1 MIDRIKGNK
10 VVGIKQ
16 SIKVIKT
23 GEVRTVYIAKDA
35 EDKITQPIIN
45 LSIDNSL
52 EIVYVESMK
61 ELGRMCGIEVG
72 SAVAVVLKD

>member
-16 SIKVIKT
+16 SVKVIKT
-23 GEVRTVYIAKDA
+23 GEVKTVYIAKDA
-35 EDKITQPIIN
+35 EDKITEPIIN